1 MRQLNSGLTG
11 VRTFKSLSLISEEND
26 FIENVSEGHCFSMDS
41 VNSEIKALYEKIST
55 FQNRHCRC
63 FQTFDKR

>member
-26 FIENVSEGHCFSMDS
+26 FIENVREGHCFSMA
-41 VNSEIKALYEKIST
+41 EIKALDEKIST